1 MPAPNLPDPIRP
13 LPYTDDELF
22 APGPPRTYRHAHLNE
37 IAFPLGGLGAGCISL
52 SGRGALVDWEIFN
65 RPNKGYRPAYTFLT
79 LFAQA
84 EGEEPVFRVLE
95 GPLPP
100 PYQGS
105 LHGPLEYAG
114 MGFGPARELG
124 AGLLRFSE
132 CEFTGAFPCA
142 QVDLADEAV
151 PVTARIEA
159 WSPFIPLDDRD
170 SSMPVAVLEVTLT
183 NPGECPVHAVVGFS
197 LDNVCGHPERGR
209 CVNRLV
215 REDGYC
221 ALLMSTEKHAP
232 DSPRFGTLALLTP
245 HPDITWELQRGPGHW
260 FALSEDLL
268 FGFGETGR
276 FPNEESM
283 EPSADGQGAIGS
295 LGLRADLAPGES
307 RTLTFVLA
315 WHFPTFEKY
324 WDVGQCECG
333 PPTWPNYYASL
344 WPNAQAVAREVVE
357 RFHELRS
364 RTHRF
369 RDELFA
375 STLPAHVVDAV
386 SSQLA
391 ILRTPTVARLPDGTL
406 YGWEGC
412 HARAGCCPGSCTHVW
427 NYAQALAYVFPQLER
442 GMRDIDFALNL
453 RESDGHMQFRM
464 ELPPGTHA
472 SHGFHAAADG
482 QMGNVLRTY
491 REWHISGDDPW
502 LKRLWPSVKKALEY
516 AWEDWDADRD
526 GLLEGV
532 HHNTLDIEYHGPETV
547 CGSLYLAA
555 LLAGERM
562 ARYVGDE
569 SSADEYRRVFESG
582 RRLTDETLFNGEF
595 YFQRVTDDA
604 PYQFGEGCI
613 IDQVIG
619 QWYARMLGLGDILDP
634 ANMRSALAAVFRHN
648 FRDDFR
654 KHHNPHRVYAIGD
667 DRGLLIC
674 TWPRGGRPKRPLTYA
689 YECMIGFEYQVGAH
703 LIYEGL
709 LREGLTV
716 CRAIRD
722 RHDGLKRNPWNEFEC
737 GSHYARSMANYAFL
751 LALSGF
757 RYSAVEQRLELAPRI
772 AADDFRTFFSVDS
785 GWGSI
790 RHQRE
795 GDTATVTIAPVEG
808 VLKVAQAVVDGVE
821 VTLPGP
827 ETATTERPLVVRVPG

>member
-1 MPAPNLPDPIRP
+1 MAPSDLPEPIRP
-13 LPYTDDELF
+13 LPYTDEELL
-22 APGPPRTYRHAHLNE
+22 APGPPRTYRGAQLNE
-37 IAFPLGGLGAGCISL
+37 IAFPLGGIGAGCISL

-65 RPNKGYRPAYTFLT
+65 RPNKGYRPGYTFLT

-84 EGEEPVFRVLE
+84 EGQEPVFRVLE
-95 GPLPP
+95 GQLPP
-100 PYQGS
+100 PYQGL
-105 LHGPLEYAG
+105 LHGPLEFAG
-114 MGFGPARELG
+114 MGFGPARETG
-124 AGLLRFSE
+124 AGLLRFEE
-132 CEFTGAFPCA
+132 CRFTGAFPTA
-142 QVDLADEAV
+142 QVALHDGAV
-151 PVTARIEA
+151 PVAARIEA
-159 WSPFIPLDDRD
+159 WSPFIPLNDRD
-170 SSMPVAVLEVTLT
+170 SSMPVAVLEVTLENT
-183 NPGECPVHAVVGFS
+183 RDRPVHAVVGFS
-197 LDNVCGHPERGR
+197 LENVCGHPELGG

-215 REDGYC
+215 REEGHGG
-221 ALLMSTEKHAP
+221 LLMSTEKHQP

-245 HPDITWELQRGPGHW
+245 HPDTTWELSRGPGHW

-276 FPNEESM
+276 FPEQERM
-283 EPSADGQGAIGS
+283 EPSPDGQGAIGS
-295 LGLRADLAPGES
+295 LGLIADLAPGES

-315 WHFPTFEKY
+315 WHFPNFEQY
-324 WDVGQCECG
+324 WEAGGCACG
-333 PPTWPNYYASL
+333 PATWPNYYAAL
-344 WPNAQAVAREVVE
+344 WPDAHAVAREVID
-357 RFHELRS
+357 RYGELRA
-364 RTHRF
+364 RTFRF
-369 RDELFA
+369 REELFA

-412 HARAGCCPGSCTHVW
+412 HAKAGCCPGSCTHVW
-427 NYAQALAYVFPQLER
+427 NYAQSLAHVFPALER
-442 GMRDIDFALNL
+442 GMRDLDFALNL

-464 ELPPGTHA
+464 DLPPGTRA

-491 REWHISGDDPW
+491 REWQISGDDAW
-502 LKRLWPSVKKALEY
+502 LKRLWPSAKQALEH

-555 LLAGERM
+555 LRAGENM
-562 ARYVGDE
+562 ARHLGDE
-569 SSADEYRRVFESG
+569 VSAREYRRVFESG
-582 RRLTDETLFNGEF
+582 RQLTDQTLFNGEF
-595 YFQRVTDDA
+595 YFQRVTDEA

-619 QWYARMLGLGDILDP
+619 QWYARMLGLGDLLDP
-634 ANMRSALAAVFRHN
+634 EHVRSALAAVFRHN

-654 KHHNPHRVYAIGD
+654 SHHNPHRVYALGD
-667 DRGLLIC
+667 DGGLLIC
-674 TWPRGGRPKRPLTYA
+674 TWPRGGRPARPLTYA

-703 LIYEGL
+703 LIYEGFV
-709 LREGLTV
+709 REGLTV
-716 CRAIRD
+716 CKAVRD

-737 GSHYARSMANYAFL
+737 GSHYARSMANYAFV

-757 RYSAVEQRLELAPRI
+757 RYSAVEQRLELAPQVSPN
-772 AADDFRTFFSVDS
+772 DFRCFFSVDS

-790 RHQRE
+790 RLQRAGE
-795 GDTATVTIAPVEG
+795 AATLTIAPVEG
-808 VLKVAQAVVDGVE
+808 VLRLRELSVDGVRI
-821 VTLPGP
+821 TLPASAVASP
-827 ETATTERPLVVRVPG
+827 EAPLVVALPG